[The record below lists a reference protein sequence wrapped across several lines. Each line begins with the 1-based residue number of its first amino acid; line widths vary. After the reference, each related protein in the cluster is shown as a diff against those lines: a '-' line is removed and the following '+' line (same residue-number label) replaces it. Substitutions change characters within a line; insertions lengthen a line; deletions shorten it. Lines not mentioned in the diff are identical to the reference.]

1 MHTVRRRSLHHK
13 HVFRRLHD
21 RKRFIKRQRVTRT
34 ALVALRRKHRHAAKI
49 THRVRE
55 LLNTGRAVAVVI
67 THQDMHGFQRE
78 KQSENG
84 SVQEARPKD
93 VPSGTDC
100 VSDAQM
106 TVLSESAS
114 FRLGS
119 ARSRTIAHTVGR

>member
-1 MHTVRRRSLHHK
+1 M
-13 HVFRRLHD
+13 
-21 RKRFIKRQRVTRT
+21 IKSEIKFVNERNNKPT
-34 ALVALRRKHRHAAKI
+34 AISAFWKALRRKHRHAAKI

-106 TVLSESAS
+106 TVLSESSS

>member
-1 MHTVRRRSLHHK
+1 MEQSEGVPFTTNATFSAVCMTESVLLS
-13 HVFRRLHD
+13 VGSY
-21 RKRFIKRQRVTRT
+21 RT

-55 LLNTGRAVAVVI
+55 LPEYRARCSGII

-106 TVLSESAS
+106 TVLSERAS

-119 ARSRTIAHTVGR
+119 TRSRTIAHTVGR